1 MRLEQRGW
9 VKRLPFAPNWKREE
23 AYEGGGDQFGIPRK
37 LDGVCVCLMGAV

>member
-9 VKRLPFAPNWKREE
+9 VRRSPFAPNWKQEE
-23 AYEGGGDQFGIPRK
+23 AYECDERHFGIPRK